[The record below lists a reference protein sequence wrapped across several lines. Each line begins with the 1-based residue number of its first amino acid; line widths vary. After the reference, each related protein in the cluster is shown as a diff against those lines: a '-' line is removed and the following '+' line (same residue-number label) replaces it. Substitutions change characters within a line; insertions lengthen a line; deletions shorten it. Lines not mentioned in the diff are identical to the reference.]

1 MWRLLGV
8 EHVLT
13 WRKELF
19 GPTELLGEFPQATDT
34 TYLHR
39 LPAPQPR
46 AWLVGAVRQA
56 TDEEALQLLADHQF
70 DLETTAVVAGP
81 SPAGDVQL
89 RSERGSKSTAQVQL
103 QRHSPTDLR
112 VSVQDS
118 PGALLVVSENWMPG
132 WRVQNLVCT
141 DGCTDTAPLGLPA
154 FEPQRAD
161 LTLIGVPVPPGS
173 YSFDLVYQPDSIRLG
188 LWISGAT
195 LLVLAALAAGRWL
208 SRRKYVA

>member
-1 MWRLLGV
+1 M
-8 EHVLT
+8 
-13 WRKELF
+13 
-19 GPTELLGEFPQATDT
+19 
-34 TYLHR
+34 
-39 LPAPQPR
+39 
-46 AWLVGAVRQA
+46 
-56 TDEEALQLLADHQF
+56 
-70 DLETTAVVAGP
+70 
-81 SPAGDVQL
+81 
-89 RSERGSKSTAQVQL
+89 QL
-103 QRHSPTDLR
+103 QRRSPTDLR

-132 WRVQNLVCT
+132 WRVQNVVCT

-195 LLVLAALAAGRWL
+195 LLVLSCTRRVALA
-208 SRRKYVA
+208 VAAEESAA